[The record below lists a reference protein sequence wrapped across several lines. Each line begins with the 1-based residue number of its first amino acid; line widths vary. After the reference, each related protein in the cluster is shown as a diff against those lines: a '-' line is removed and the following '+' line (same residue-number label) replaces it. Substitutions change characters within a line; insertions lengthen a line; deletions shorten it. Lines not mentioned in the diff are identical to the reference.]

1 MFGGELKH
9 IELQFEQ
16 DMLDDI
22 YDKFSEDVKIQKT
35 SADKFKCNVE
45 IQISPTFFSWL
56 AGTRGKVKILTPN
69 TARERFEDFVKEI
82 SKAYI

>member
-69 TARERFEDFVKEI
+69 TAREQFEDFVKEI

>member
-1 MFGGELKH
+1 MKH
-9 IELQFEQ
+9 IELQFER

-22 YDKFSEDVKIQKT
+22 YDKFGEDIKIQKT
-35 SADKFKCNVE
+35 LDDSFKCDVE

-56 AGTRGKVKILTPN
+56 VGTRGKVKILTPN
-69 TARERFEDFVKEI
+69 TVRERFEDFVKEI